1 MGKNKK
7 FVIIITEEK
16 NGRSETSKIY
26 ADSVT
31 DAMNYIA
38 LINSKKASI
47 KIIDGRENLI
57 HSEIFGEKKEHKK
70 DKDRDDKKDKD
81 RDKDRD
87 EKKDKDKENNGRGR
101 GHDKEYGNG
110 HLYHHGN
117 GHWSHE
123 EPRDDDDDDYMYA

>member
-7 FVIIITEEK
+7 FAIVITEEK
-16 NGRSETSKIY
+16 NGRNETSTVY

-31 DAMNYIA
+31 EAMNYIA
-38 LINSKKASI
+38 LIKNKKASI

-57 HSEIFGEKKEHKK
+57 HSEIFGMKKE
-70 DKDRDDKKDKD
+70 KDKD
-81 RDKDRD
+81 RDKDKEED
-87 EKKDKDKENNGRGR
+87 KDKDKDNKGKGK
-101 GHDKEYGNG
+101 GHDKHHGNG

-123 EPRDDDDDDYMYA
+123 EPHDDDDDDYMYA